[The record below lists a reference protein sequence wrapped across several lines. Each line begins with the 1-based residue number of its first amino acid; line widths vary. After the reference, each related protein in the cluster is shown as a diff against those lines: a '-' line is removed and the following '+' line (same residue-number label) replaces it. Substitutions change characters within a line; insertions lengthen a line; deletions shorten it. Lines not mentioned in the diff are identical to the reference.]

1 MSLDLSLKA
10 VDYAK
15 NDYASNVN
23 FSNSNFKTDLYP
35 QSNVLDI
42 GDIAEF
48 EHTDNFEKT
57 DESQNL
63 GDSIKGFVKNLL
75 AGFSK

>member
-10 VDYAK
+10 VDYTK

-23 FSNSNFKTDLYP
+23 FSNNNFKTDLYP

-48 EHTDNFEKT
+48 EHTDAFEKA
-57 DESQNL
+57 DESQNW
-63 GDSIKGFVKNLL
+63 GDSIKGFVKNLF